1 MTPPTPK
8 PNAPPPPSTPLRVDD
23 AFAAEFPDASRSASE
38 CGMNL
43 LRTADRLLAELNRRR
58 RPVADLS
65 ATAWETLAVIEAAGE
80 PLAPGVIAERLL
92 VTSGTMTSLLDTL
105 ERRGLIRRTPH
116 PADRR
121 KLLIDLTPAARRLV
135 DAMLPR
141 VHAGFRDSFAP
152 LDEGERAT
160 LIDLLGRLQA
170 RLRELAASEPSA
182 EPVRRVTP
190 PRPRT

>member
-8 PNAPPPPSTPLRVDD
+8 PTTPPQPSTPLR
-23 AFAAEFPDASRSASE
+23 AAGSFAAEFPDASRSASE
-38 CGMNL
+38 GGMNL

-65 ATAWETLAVIEAAGE
+65 ATAWEILAVIDGAGE

-92 VTSGTMTSLLDTL
+92 VTSGTMTALLDTL

-121 KLLIDLTPAARRLV
+121 KLLIDVTPEARRLV

-141 VHAGFRDSFAP
+141 VHAGLRDIFAP
-152 LDEGERAT
+152 LAEGERAA

-170 RLRELAASEPSA
+170 HLRELAAAAPSA
-182 EPVRRVTP
+182 GPERRVKP
-190 PRPRT
+190 